1 MQIRISDL
9 INPHFD
15 NIWTTEKPY
24 VILKGGRNSFK
35 SSVISLRLVSK
46 MIENIN
52 SGIISN
58 AIILMNHENAIRD
71 GVFRQ
76 IQWAI
81 SMLHADLDFAPHFSP
96 FWIRHRRT
104 GATFYFYGD
113 DSPDQLKGNTVPN
126 IFAVWYE
133 EAANFKTD
141 EVFKGTNPTFIRHK
155 HPLVKNVKVYYS
167 YNPPKNPFTWVN
179 DWVEECEHDERYLV
193 DHSTYLDDTK
203 HFNTEQIL
211 ADIEAEKKY
220 DYDHY
225 RWRWLGE
232 SVGLGNSVWKAS
244 LFQPLKELPKDDPIV
259 GMAFSTDVGHEVSA
273 TTIGAW
279 LFTYNGNII
288 LDNNYYYSP
297 AGKVNKKAPSQLADD
312 YISFTNKIATEF
324 DTVPVYQET
333 IDSAEGGLRNEL
345 GLKTGRQPHP
355 VHKFDKTT
363 MIEMSQD
370 LLAQGRVYYIDRPEN
385 QIFVKQVRE
394 YRWDERTIQTVHP
407 EVIKLED
414 HHPDEFQYLVVDN
427 ARRLG
432 IKR

>member
-15 NIWTTEKPY
+15 NVWTTEKPY

-113 DSPDQLKGNTVPN
+113 DSPDQLKGNTVPD

-179 DWVEECEHDERYLV
+179 DWVEECEHDERYLI

-203 HFNTEQIL
+203 HFNADQIL
-211 ADIEAEKKY
+211 ADIETEKKY

-244 LFQPLKELPKDDPIV
+244 LFHKISDLPENDRPV
-259 GMAFSTDVGHEVSA
+259 AMAFSSDVGHEVSA
-273 TTIGAW
+273 TTTGCY
-279 LFTYNGNII
+279 LFMYSGKII
-288 LDNNYYYSP
+288 LWNTYYYSP
-297 AGKVNKKAPSQLADD
+297 AGRSSKKAPSELAQD
-312 YISFTNKIATEF
+312 IINFEITENKNF
-324 DTVPVYQET
+324 DRIPILKDTM
-333 IDSAEGGLRNEL
+333 DSAEGGLRNEIVRM
-345 GLKTGRQPHP
+345 TGHAPHP
-355 VHKFDKTT
+355 VNKLKKAT
-363 MIEMSQD
+363 MIEMTQD
-370 LLAQGRVYYIDRPEN
+370 VLAQGRVYYIDRPEN
-385 QIFVKQVRE
+385 EIFITQARA
-394 YRWDERTIQTVHP
+394 YRWDPKTVETDDP
-407 EVIKLED
+407 KVIKEND
-414 HHPDEFQYLVVDN
+414 HTCDQFQYLVVDN
-427 ARRLG
+427 AQYLG